1 MKYLRAPT
9 ANLTHLFKK
18 ASLPDKFALVLSSW
32 FGAGLLPVMPGTF
45 GTLAGLPLA
54 IALAYLGPMA
64 GAYVLFFFVL
74 LAVWVSERS
83 ARALEKEDPAEV
95 VIDEVAGLL
104 VTLFLLP
111 ATGLNLCLGFV
122 LFRVFDILKPYP
134 AGRLEKIGGGPGIVL
149 DDLVAGVYGNVCLR
163 LLTYAFGL

>member
-9 ANLTHLFKK
+9 ANFTHLFKR
-18 ASLPDKFALVLSSW
+18 ADLPAKLCLVLSSC
-32 FGAGLLPVMPGTF
+32 FGVGLLPVAQGTF

-64 GAYVLFFFVL
+64 AAYVLFFFVL
-74 LAVWVSERS
+74 MAIWVSGGS
-83 ARALEKEDPAEV
+83 SRALDKEDPAEV

-104 VTLFLLP
+104 VALFLLP
-111 ATGLNLCLGFV
+111 ATGLTLCLGFV

-134 AGRLEKIGGGPGIVL
+134 AGRVERIGGGAGIVL
-149 DDLVAGVYGNVCLR
+149 DDLVAGIYANVCIR
-163 LLTYAFGL
+163 LVTLVFL

>member
-1 MKYLRAPT
+1 MSILRPPT
-9 ANLTHLFKK
+9 PDFFGIFKR
-18 ASLPDKFALVLSSW
+18 AALPDKLALVLSSW
-32 FGAGLLPVMPGTF
+32 FGAGLLPVVPGTY

-54 IALAYLGPMA
+54 LALAYLGPMA
-64 GAYVLFFFVL
+64 GAYVLFFFIL

-83 ARALEKEDPAEV
+83 AIVLGKEDPAEV

-104 VTLFLLP
+104 LTLFLLP

-122 LFRVFDILKPYP
+122 LFRLFDILKPYP
-134 AGRLEKIGGGPGIVL
+134 ARRLEKIGGGAGIVL

-163 LLTYAFGL
+163 LLGLILS